1 MPSKGSSGRRSCLA
15 RSFTPPRGSRPGGCS
30 PTAAGC
36 CAPSA
41 WVRAALRRSA
51 RPMRSPT
58 ACIGRGSTTAGT
70 SVTAPLSARAAPP
83 EALMPFEHPSPHVIE
98 LEVQA
103 RDIDAYDHV
112 NNAVYLTWLDRAA
125 WSHSAALGVPL
136 EKCVALR
143 RGMAALRTEIDFV
156 RAALRGDRVRVAT
169 WIAVADRLRVERRF
183 QVLRAADGRRTA
195 RPRPEYVCIN
205 LDSGR
210 AVRMPELFARAYVV
224 TAG

>member
-1 MPSKGSSGRRSCLA
+1 
-15 RSFTPPRGSRPGGCS
+15 
-30 PTAAGC
+30 
-36 CAPSA
+36 
-41 WVRAALRRSA
+41 
-51 RPMRSPT
+51 
-58 ACIGRGSTTAGT
+58 
-70 SVTAPLSARAAPP
+70 
-83 EALMPFEHPSPHVIE
+83 MPFEHPSPHVIE

-183 QVLRAADGRRTA
+183 QVLRAADGATLARART
-195 RPRPEYVCIN
+195 EYVCIN

-224 TAG
+224 TAC